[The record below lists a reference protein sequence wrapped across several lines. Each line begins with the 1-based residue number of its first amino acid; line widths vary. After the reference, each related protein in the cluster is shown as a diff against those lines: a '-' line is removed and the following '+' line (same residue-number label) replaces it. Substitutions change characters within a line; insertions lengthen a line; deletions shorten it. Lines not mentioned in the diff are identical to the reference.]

1 MLRISSLVLLFVV
14 SFSSQILYSPL
25 TNDNHLFHYIFRH
38 KFFAA
43 PLNHDRDHL
52 LLLHAHGHRLR
63 PPQHAS
69 LHQKVIIPY
78 LIQVFTCKLRFFE
91 LEEKLGENYQD
102 HICAYANSTGA
113 IWCLSVFMQFLLRFI
128 ASRVIHGC
136 TEIGKKA
143 WLFAKLQ
150 PGRARRRINAT

>member
-1 MLRISSLVLLFVV
+1 MTHDLLH
-14 SFSSQILYSPL
+14 SRLGACLSSQLIARPL
-25 TNDNHLFHYIFRH
+25 RRLLNFITFRH
-38 KFFAA
+38 QFFAA

-128 ASRVIHGC
+128 ASRVI
-136 TEIGKKA
+136 
-143 WLFAKLQ
+143 
-150 PGRARRRINAT
+150 INQTST